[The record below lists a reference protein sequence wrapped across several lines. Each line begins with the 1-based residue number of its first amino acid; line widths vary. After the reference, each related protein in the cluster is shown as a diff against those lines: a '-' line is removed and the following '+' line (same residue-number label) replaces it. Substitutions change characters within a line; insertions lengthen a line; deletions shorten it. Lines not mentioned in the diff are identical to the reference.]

1 MNIFILKLQNYF
13 IVVLKRR
20 YYYLKQLHL
29 IYIFIN
35 FVFSCF
41 QKPPLALIV
50 IILFILLANWY
61 IHAVIHF
68 NSHLTFKNISLYFHI
83 NWQKHGLKT
92 SGTNEQESIKNA
104 ITHTVSQLY
113 SNKIEKRKAVNFTS
127 PLYIL

>member
-50 IILFILLANWY
+50 TILFILL
-61 IHAVIHF
+61 
-68 NSHLTFKNISLYFHI
+68 
-83 NWQKHGLKT
+83 
-92 SGTNEQESIKNA
+92 TN
-104 ITHTVSQLY
+104 
-113 SNKIEKRKAVNFTS
+113 
-127 PLYIL
+127 